1 MSERDRDSSA
11 TGREIGDELKR
22 FRVGAGLLASDLA
35 DMLGCSASKISRMES
50 GVRGYSELD
59 VTMFLATCR
68 ASREDVVRVLD
79 LVREQAD
86 GYRIRPHR
94 EQLPDELRSLI
105 VTETQATEIIEF
117 EPQIIPGI
125 LQIEDY
131 ARAVFRWFG
140 LRDETGI
147 DVRVQARLRRQ
158 KLLRRRDPPRFT
170 FYIQEAA
177 LQAKVANDQVMHE
190 QILHLLLTSSFEH
203 CVIRVVPEAACPA
216 GVLGVGFR
224 IMRYNEAPVVAYVEN
239 QTASLFLEDPADL
252 EVYRHVLKRLAGH
265 ALDGGQSR
273 EWLAALASEYDR
285 AKDETR

>member
-94 EQLPDELRSLI
+94 EQEAWVAARVAS
-105 VTETQATEIIEF
+105 F
-117 EPQIIPGI
+117 
-125 LQIEDY
+125 LQ
-131 ARAVFRWFG
+131 
-140 LRDETGI
+140 
-147 DVRVQARLRRQ
+147 
-158 KLLRRRDPPRFT
+158 
-170 FYIQEAA
+170 
-177 LQAKVANDQVMHE
+177 
-190 QILHLLLTSSFEH
+190 LT
-203 CVIRVVPEAACPA
+203 
-216 GVLGVGFR
+216 
-224 IMRYNEAPVVAYVEN
+224 
-239 QTASLFLEDPADL
+239 
-252 EVYRHVLKRLAGH
+252 
-265 ALDGGQSR
+265 
-273 EWLAALASEYDR
+273 
-285 AKDETR
+285 

>member
-35 DMLGCSASKISRMES
+35 DMLDCSASKISRMES

-79 LVREQAD
+79 LVREQTD

-105 VTETQATEIIEF
+105 VAETLASSIIEF

-131 ARAVFRWFG
+131 ARAVFRWYGQF
-140 LRDETGI
+140 DENGI
-147 DVRVQARLRRQ
+147 ADRIKARLARQ
-158 KLLRRRDPPRFT
+158 KLLHRAHAPLFT
-170 FYIQEAA
+170 FFIQERV
-177 LQAKVANDQVMHE
+177 LRSRVADCTVMHE
-190 QILHLLLTSSFEH
+190 QILHLLLTSSAE
-203 CVIRVVPEAACPA
+203 
-216 GVLGVGFR
+216 G
-224 IMRYNEAPVVAYVEN
+224 
-239 QTASLFLEDPADL
+239 
-252 EVYRHVLKRLAGH
+252 
-265 ALDGGQSR
+265 
-273 EWLAALASEYDR
+273 
-285 AKDETR
+285 